1 MTGPRRPRSDDGSM
15 LILMLG
21 LIVVCALLIAVVVDA
36 STLFLARMQLMSA
49 ADGAALSGAQAVDE
63 RALYTQPSSGF
74 LPLDPVRVRQ
84 AVTQY
89 LALDGDTDVE
99 VLLVTTDGTT
109 VQVAFRR
116 QVHLPFLD
124 LVSLGRHD
132 SATVTARAA
141 AQSPFVP

>member
-1 MTGPRRPRSDDGSM
+1 M

-21 LIVVCALLIAVVVDA
+21 LLVVCALLIAVVIDA

-74 LPLDPVRVRQ
+74 LPLDPLRVRQ
-84 AVTQY
+84 AVAQY
-89 LALDGDTDVE
+89 LNLDGDSDVD
-99 VLLVTTDGTT
+99 VLEVTTDGTT
-109 VQVAFRR
+109 VRVALRR

-124 LVSLGRHD
+124 LVTLGSRD
-132 SATVTARAA
+132 SATVTVQAA